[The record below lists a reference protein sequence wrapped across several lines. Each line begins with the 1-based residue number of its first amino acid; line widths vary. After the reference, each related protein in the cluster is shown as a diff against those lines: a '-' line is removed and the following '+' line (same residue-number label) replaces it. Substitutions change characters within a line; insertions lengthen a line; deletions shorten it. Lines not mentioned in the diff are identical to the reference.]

1 MYKIKTE
8 ELDRLSLLTNKFYAE
23 MLGITPQYV
32 SSLLCGKISVKAPIA
47 KGIISIA
54 YGISLNDYKMEELMK
69 KHFIKEK

>member
-1 MYKIKTE
+1 MYKIKIE

-32 SSLLCGKISVKAPIA
+32 SNLLCGKISVKAPIA

-69 KHFIKEK
+69 KHFVKES

>member
-32 SSLLCGKISVKAPIA
+32 SNLLCGKISVKAPIA

-69 KHFIKEK
+69 KHFVKES